1 MKTFKD
7 LVFNPHSFDPN
18 GVQAVMMFDN
28 NRGVSVVEF
37 DGSYSYKQDQWELA
51 VLDNMENVDYE
62 TSITDDV
69 IGWLTDEEVSNIMI
83 QVQNLTPLDKV

>member
-7 LVFNPHSFDPN
+7 LVFKPHSMGN

-28 NRGVSVVEF
+28 NRGVSVVKF
-37 DGSYSYKQDQWELA
+37 DGSYGYKQDQWELA
-51 VLDNMENVDYE
+51 VLNNKEGLDYE

-69 IGWLTDEEVSNIMI
+69 IGWLTDKKVSNIMI